1 MSKEEFLMQPYESTR
16 PIVSIGPPGCG
27 KSFIM
32 LNCIK
37 EWLHAGTFAEY
48 HMILPAFKFE
58 QNDSYKFLL
67 PHMKKNVF
75 VYDAYSPILVR
86 RLIKMG
92 EQEETKEDK
101 KRIFFCIDDSTIEGG
116 NLMKSPEMVKLATMC
131 RHYNIHTWLIMH
143 CSKGVVPPKVRNQV
157 KFVFLYDIPP
167 PLLEYVYKEYVDDVD
182 FKRLRDFS
190 DYWYDKVQ
198 PIKFGCLLLDK
209 IRKEYSNECNKWFT
223 S

>member
-1 MSKEEFLMQPYESTR
+1 MSKKEFIMQPYESTR

-37 EWLHAGTFAEY
+37 EWLKAGTFAEY

-58 QNDSYKFLL
+58 QKNSYEFLL
-67 PHMKKNVF
+67 PHMEKNVY
-75 VYDAYSPILVR
+75 VYDAYSPMIVR
-86 RLIKMG
+86 KLIKMG
-92 EQEETKEDK
+92 EEPEEKEKK

-182 FKRLRDFS
+182 FKRFRDFS
-190 DYWYDKVQ
+190 DYWYAQVQ
-198 PIKFGCLLLDK
+198 PVKFGCLLLDK
-209 IRKEYSNECNKWFT
+209 IRKEYSNKCDQWFI